1 MVSGESH
8 FYLGRRYLLDIRDT
22 AGRVGVRLQ
31 NQRVMVLHAR
41 PCTPAERRAALLQRW
56 YREQLRLLL
65 QPLIDKW
72 EKRLGVTLAEW
83 GIKRMKTKW
92 GSCNPKARRIW
103 LNSELAKKPPECL
116 EYILVHEL
124 VHLQAHKHDEQFVR
138 LMDRHLPRWR
148 HAKKVLN
155 AAPLGSERWG
165 AT

>member
-1 MVSGESH
+1 MGHQAHEDQVGFVQPESASH
-8 FYLGRRYLLDIRDT
+8 L
-22 AGRVGVRLQ
+22 
-31 NQRVMVLHAR
+31 
-41 PCTPAERRAALLQRW
+41 
-56 YREQLRLLL
+56 
-65 QPLIDKW
+65 
-72 EKRLGVTLAEW
+72 
-83 GIKRMKTKW
+83 
-92 GSCNPKARRIW
+92 

-124 VHLQAHKHDEQFVR
+124 VHLQAHKYDERFVR